1 MDVILHLGAHRT
13 ATASFRDTLRR
24 NSDALNQAGVGVW
37 GPCRTGRGLLA
48 GTLPRPGTDA
58 TRAARRATGRMR
70 LALHQTAAT
79 GISTLLISDETMI
92 GAARTN
98 IRARTLYPD
107 IGLRMARIAQTFD
120 GRISRVVLN
129 IRAQD
134 LWWSSAIACDVA
146 RGAPVPGYQ
155 ALSAIARSRRSWRDV
170 ITDLACA
177 LPQADLRI
185 LPFERFAG
193 RSDAILNAGA
203 GCAAPLPAQGQ
214 RLNRAP
220 DAAALHAL
228 LAERGTPGNF
238 PDGATGRWTPFT
250 PDQSVHLRAAYAADL
265 AWLAA
270 GADGLATLTQDP
282 GRTRAGQTLPCA
294 PQKEG
299 QDHDRQKG
307 RLAHPGRG

>member
-13 ATASFRDTLRR
+13 AAASFRDALRR
-24 NSDALNQAGVGVW
+24 NGDALKQARVGVW
-37 GPCRTGRGLLA
+37 GPERTGRGLLA
-48 GTLPRPGTDA
+48 GALFHPSSNTART
-58 TRAARRATGRMR
+58 ARRATGRMR
-70 LALHQTAAT
+70 LALNQTAAT
-79 GISTLLISDETMI
+79 GIATLIVSDETMI
-92 GAARTN
+92 GAVRSN
-98 IRARTLYPD
+98 IRARSLYPD
-107 IGLRMARIAQTFD
+107 LGLRMARVAQTFD
-120 GRISRVVLN
+120 GRISRVLLN

-134 LWWSSAIACDVA
+134 LWWSSAIASDVA

-155 ALSAIARSRRSWRDV
+155 ALNAIAQCRRSWRDV
-170 ITDLACA
+170 ITELACA
-177 LPQADLRI
+177 IPNADLRI

-203 GCAAPLPAQGQ
+203 GCTATLPTQGH

-220 DAAALHAL
+220 DAATLRSL
-228 LAERGTPGNF
+228 LNERGTAHTI

-250 PDQSVHLRAAYAADL
+250 PDQSAHLRAAYASDL

-294 PQKEG
+294 PQREG

>member
-13 ATASFRDTLRR
+13 ATASFRDALRR
-24 NSDALNQAGVGVW
+24 NGDALKQAGVGVW
-37 GPCRTGRGLLA
+37 GPCRMGRGLLA
-48 GTLPRPGTDA
+48 GILPQPGTDA
-58 TRAARRATGRMR
+58 PRAARRATGRMR
-70 LALHQTAAT
+70 LALRQTAAT
-79 GISTLLISDETMI
+79 GVATLIISDETMI
-92 GAARTN
+92 GAVRTN
-98 IRARTLYPD
+98 IRARSLYPD
-107 IGLRMARIAQTFD
+107 IGLRMARVAQTFD

-146 RGAPVPGYQ
+146 RGATMPDYQ
-155 ALSAIARSRRSWRDV
+155 ALNTIAQSRRSWRDV

-203 GCAAPLPAQGQ
+203 GCIAPLPAQGQ

-220 DAAALHAL
+220 DAASLRGI
-228 LAERGTPGNF
+228 LAERGTAHTI

-250 PDQSVHLRAAYAADL
+250 PDQSAHLRAAYASDL

-270 GADGLATLTQDP
+270 GAEGLATLTQDP

-307 RLAHPGRG
+307 RLAHSGRG